1 MNFMTHRQVGRKRHP
16 LFLKKI
22 QYQNQLMSLKEKGK
36 RLVMCM
42 KVESQE
48 QKTMD
53 TIFKNQRQ
61 QVGETDQSY
70 SVTPRMKTP

>member
-1 MNFMTHRQVGRKRHP
+1 
-16 LFLKKI
+16 
-22 QYQNQLMSLKEKGK
+22 MSLKEKGK

-53 TIFKNQRQ
+53 QIFKNQRQ
-61 QVGETDQSY
+61 QLGETDQS
-70 SVTPRMKTP
+70 